1 MIFYIVVAA
10 GHLDL
15 VVLREAG
22 WLFDMGTSREPWYYF
37 YSLYGAWVQ
46 VASPWACG
54 SPIMLRLQGDGL
66 VGVLGDHAYAIRF
79 VSDMVCLMMCFS

>member
-46 VASPWACG
+46 VASPLTYG
-54 SPIMLRLQGDGL
+54 SLGLRLQGDGL
-66 VGVLGDHAYAIRF
+66 VGVLGDHAHTICF
-79 VSDMVCLMMCFS
+79 VSGIVCLTM